1 MIIDIQDS
9 IAGVILEAMSFDS
22 IGQAT
27 AEKFR
32 NTGPFTMKD
41 LKAATALIPSHHQ
54 LVALLGHLHMVAEIV
69 PAESSDTDPV
79 LEEEK
84 EYIMPCV
91 LQNTSDQELDL
102 FHKKSCRSCFVEP
115 LLIYFSCGFTPMGLF
130 PAAMALF
137 HI

>member
-1 MIIDIQDS
+1 MRAIIDIQDS

-22 IGQAT
+22 VGQAT
-27 AEKFR
+27 AQKFR

-41 LKAATALIPSHHQ
+41 LKATTALIPPHQ
-54 LVALLGHLHMVAEIV
+54 HVALLGHLHIIAEIV

-91 LQNTSDQELDL
+91 LENTSD
-102 FHKKSCRSCFVEP
+102 HCV
-115 LLIYFSCGFTPMGLF
+115 LITSFF
-130 PAAMALF
+130 
-137 HI
+137 